1 MTDIEII
8 RQRVNHHGLHRP
20 GIKLVE
26 QLVRERPG
34 VVIDIGA
41 NIGGFIPTWLGMGAT
56 AVHAFEPVPWV
67 FDEMER
73 IYGNDPRCHLRQIAI
88 SDITARIENVQ
99 ICGAHTLARPQEAK
113 MDLAL
118 EDRGPFTMH
127 TETLDSYVRLHA
139 LTPLSLIKLDVDGYE
154 FHALRG
160 MSYVAATT
168 RVPIMIE
175 LSFLPRALGQSC
187 ESMVQWIYSAGYK
200 LCTMDGEVCE
210 DPLLVME
217 AYPWRTSFD
226 MVAVPPERIGADWP
240 RVR

>member
-8 RQRVNHHGLHRP
+8 RERVNHHGLHRS
-20 GIKLVE
+20 GMSLVE
-26 QLVRERPG
+26 RLLRERPG

-41 NIGGFIPTWLGMGAT
+41 NVGGFIPTWFGNGAT
-56 AVHAFEPVPWV
+56 EVHAFEPVPWI
-67 FDEMER
+67 FEEMKR
-73 IYGNDPRCHLRQIAI
+73 QYGADRRCHLRQIAI
-88 SDITARIENVQ
+88 SDTAARIDGVQ
-99 ICGAHTLARPQEAK
+99 LCGAFTLAKPAEAK

-118 EDRGPFTMH
+118 EDRGPFTIH
-127 TETLDSYVRLHA
+127 TETLDSYVRNNKLA
-139 LTPLSLIKLDVDGYE
+139 GLSLIKLDVDGYE

-226 MVAVPPERIGADWP
+226 MVAVPPERIGADWA